1 MADRPLSILEVGSLP
16 DMDREVAAGV
26 LLHIR
31 SQVPEETKEAWDGV
45 VIDRLLSREEIAILT
60 QTALPH
66 RVFFKDPAL
75 PADPVMGPFLACK
88 LAAYLPQEAYDAF
101 LQHFAVRY
109 FRGQYGERRALGDFR
124 PNPAFVDHIQYR
136 GHNRM
141 VLSQRFGDGKTAV
154 PVLTVRSSILIWEE
168 QPLDFWWEILA
179 GEGVSFSIRVRQIG
193 EGSLD
198 TVVKTW
204 DLSEEDLS
212 QPTCLCSKGRGTLSV
227 TLLAR
232 GEGELLVGPL
242 HTRYARQGAGV
253 FFPGGQ
259 RLAGQDGRE
268 AAVYFEPGDLRP
280 PLCVY
285 FSGYRTAE
293 GFEGLHMMQGLG
305 TPFLLVT
312 DMALEGGAFYL
323 GDPDFEERI
332 RSVIRQTLERL
343 HFTEDQLILSGIS
356 MGSFGAVYYGAKF
369 HPHALIVGKP
379 LLNLGSIAVNERL
392 LRPGGF
398 PTSLDIL
405 QRFTGSDGVEELNR
419 RVFAR
424 VDAADWEGTEA
435 AVSYMAQ
442 DDYDPTAYQ
451 DLLAHLRGKHATI
464 YGKRIT
470 GRHNDN
476 TGAVVEWFVSQ
487 YRRILREDF
496 GR

>member
-1 MADRPLSILEVGSLP
+1 MTEKPLSILEIASLP
-16 DMDREVAAGV
+16 AEDREVAAGV
-26 LLHIR
+26 RLLVR
-31 SQVPEETKEAWDGV
+31 DEVPEERKEAWDAV
-45 VIDRLLSREEIAILT
+45 LVARPLSEREIALLGK
-60 QTALPH
+60 TALPH
-66 RVFFKDPAL
+66 RVFYLKRDLRSDP
-75 PADPVMGPFLACK
+75 GTGSFLAGK
-88 LAAYLPQEAYDAF
+88 LAAYLPREELDRFFSRF
-101 LQHFAVRY
+101 LVRY
-109 FRGQYGERRALGDFR
+109 FRGQYGERRALEHFR
-124 PNPAFVDHIQYR
+124 LNPAFVNHAEYE
-136 GHNRM
+136 GHNQLA
-141 VLSQRFGDGKTAV
+141 LSQRFGDRMNMV
-154 PVLTVRSSILIWEE
+154 PILSLRDSIMIWEE
-168 QPLDFWWEILA
+168 QPLDFFWEIRA
-179 GEGVSFSIRVRQIG
+179 GENVTVSVRVRQIA

-198 TVVKTW
+198 TVVRTW
-204 DLSEEDLS
+204 DLTGEDLRA
-212 QPTCLCSKGRGTLSV
+212 PVFLCSRGRGTLSV
-227 TLLAR
+227 TLFAG

-242 HTRYARQGAGV
+242 HTRYAREDAGV
-253 FFPGGQ
+253 FFPGG
-259 RLAGQDGRE
+259 RRIAGEDGRE
-268 AAVYFEPGDLRP
+268 AAVYFEPGDWKP

-293 GFEGLHMMQGLG
+293 GFEGLRMLRDMGA
-305 TPFLLVT
+305 PFLLVT

-356 MGSFGAVYYGAKF
+356 MGSLGAVYYGAKF

-405 QRFTGSDGVEELNR
+405 QRFAGSDGVEELNR

-424 VDAADWEGTEA
+424 VDAADWEGTEVA
-435 AVSYMAQ
+435 ASYMAQ

-487 YRRILREDF
+487 YQRILREDF
-496 GR
+496 ER

>member
-1 MADRPLSILEVGSLP
+1 
-16 DMDREVAAGV
+16 
-26 LLHIR
+26 
-31 SQVPEETKEAWDGV
+31 
-45 VIDRLLSREEIAILT
+45 
-60 QTALPH
+60 
-66 RVFFKDPAL
+66 
-75 PADPVMGPFLACK
+75 
-88 LAAYLPQEAYDAF
+88 
-101 LQHFAVRY
+101 
-109 FRGQYGERRALGDFR
+109 
-124 PNPAFVDHIQYR
+124 
-136 GHNRM
+136 M

-198 TVVKTW
+198 TVAKTW

-212 QPTCLCSKGRGTLSV
+212 QPICLCSKGRGTLSV

-405 QRFTGSDGVEELNR
+405 QRFAGSDGVEELNR